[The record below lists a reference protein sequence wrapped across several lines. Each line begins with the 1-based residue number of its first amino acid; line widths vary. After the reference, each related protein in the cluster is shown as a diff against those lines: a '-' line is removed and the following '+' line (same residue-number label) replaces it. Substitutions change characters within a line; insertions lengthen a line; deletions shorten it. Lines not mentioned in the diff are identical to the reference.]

1 MNTSPE
7 NEHEILRNNLD
18 KFMQVLKR
26 NRENVPL
33 DILKTKY
40 RAGYTKLT
48 EDLKQAASA
57 YASLIACKGIRIHKD
72 YAEEGIALVE
82 NTIHSSGIC
91 KQLSHVISHTYD
103 IVEFE
108 SLALSLR
115 ERILSDLEPFYWKH
129 CALYVTRECL
139 ENPDILPEYYSL
151 ANRCIWK
158 EGKWI
163 PLEEFQK
170 IEQNEK

>member
-1 MNTSPE
+1 MSTSPE

-33 DILKTKY
+33 NILKTKY

-48 EDLKQAASA
+48 EDLKQAASE
-57 YASLIACKGIRIHKD
+57 YAGLIAFKGIRIHKD
-72 YAEEGIALVE
+72 YADEGIALVE
-82 NTIHSSGIC
+82 NAIHSSGIT

-115 ERILSDLEPFYWKH
+115 ERILSDLEPFYWSH

-158 EGKWI
+158 DGKWI
-163 PLEEFQK
+163 PVEEFQK
-170 IEQNEK
+170 AEQNTK